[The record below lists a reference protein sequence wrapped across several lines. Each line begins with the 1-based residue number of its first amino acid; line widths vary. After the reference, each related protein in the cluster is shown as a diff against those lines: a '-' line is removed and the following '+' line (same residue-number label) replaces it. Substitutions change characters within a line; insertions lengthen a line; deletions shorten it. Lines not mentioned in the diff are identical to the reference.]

1 MTTELECV
9 LIPLSPSGG
18 SDEPTE
24 EGGSEG
30 RVRGFS
36 DALLNKRTHIDSKRL
51 GDFLEFADRRAVGV
65 AFDPRNL

>member
-1 MTTELECV
+1 MATELECI

-18 SDEPTE
+18 SDEPTK

-36 DALLNKRTHIDSKRL
+36 DALLNKRPHVDAKRL
-51 GDFLEFADRRAVGV
+51 GDLLERADRGAVGV
-65 AFDPRNL
+65 AFDS

>member
-18 SDEPTE
+18 
-24 EGGSEG
+24 EG

-36 DALLNKRTHIDSKRL
+36 DALLDKRPHVDAKRL
-51 GDFLEFADRRAVGV
+51 GDLLERADRGTVGV
-65 AFDPRNL
+65 TLDA